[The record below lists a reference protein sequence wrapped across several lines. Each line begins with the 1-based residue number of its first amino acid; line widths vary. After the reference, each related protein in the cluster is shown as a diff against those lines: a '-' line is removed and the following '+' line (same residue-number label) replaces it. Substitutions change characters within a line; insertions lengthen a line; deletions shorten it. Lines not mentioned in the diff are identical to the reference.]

1 MFIQVLFFLILLY
14 SVVKVGVK
22 EITGDSTRH
31 TKRKSQ
37 ENLIQRVNK
46 LLSLSEGEGWAEPI
60 PNPQFKPD

>member
-46 LLSLSEGEGWAEPI
+46 LLSLSEGEG
-60 PNPQFKPD
+60 